1 MIRRIGFLFLFV
13 FACNVFASPTNR
25 GYSGAPGSLGRCSSS
40 CHGVNQGTV
49 QITGF
54 PTEYVPDSTY
64 LIAIEAVSGLPI
76 KNFNGSVRRGT
87 GSVNAGTI
95 TAGFNTVTYS
105 VTQET
110 NGIRLTP
117 NDRQNGNFNWR
128 APATGTGTVRLYVAA
143 HQGDRNT
150 GPNTTISLTATEA
163 VIPQPPDAPSDPVPA
178 MAATGV
184 ATNTSLSWSVVPEA
198 IGYDVYFGSE
208 NPPPLVQSATSENS
222 YPLPGLQPGTQYYW
236 QVYAFNDNGST
247 PSAIWSFTT
256 MTVPD
261 PCTNPSPANEADN
274 VLIGASL
281 SWNAASGA
289 ESYEVFLGTAEPLGT
304 VGTTTEASFTPAP
317 QFEVG
322 TTYLW
327 RVEATNSAGTTV
339 GQTWSFTTE
348 AESGADDLPVVSGFQ
363 LGSAYPNPFNSNV
376 RVSLS
381 IPQTGIA
388 NVTVYDISGREVAEL
403 VNGTLGAGEHL
414 LEWNASG
421 NAAGIYL
428 MRFQCAGVTSS
439 QKLVY
444 LP

>member
-1 MIRRIGFLFLFV
+1 MIRHIGFLFLFV

-128 APATGTGTVRLYVAA
+128 APTAGAGTVRLYVAA

-150 GPNTTISLTATEA
+150 GPNSTISLTATEA

-184 ATNTSLSWSVVPEA
+184 ATNTSLSWSVVPDA
-198 IGYDVYFGSE
+198 IGYDVYFGNE
-208 NPPPLVQSATSENS
+208 NPPPLVQSATSENT

-256 MTVPD
+256 MTAPD
-261 PCTNPSPANEADN
+261 PCTNPSPANGAEN
-274 VLIGASL
+274 VLIGAGL
-281 SWNAASGA
+281 SWNPASGA
-289 ESYEVFLGTAEPLGT
+289 ETYEVFLGTTEPLGT
-304 VGTTTEASFTPAP
+304 VGTTTETVFSPAT

-327 RVEATNSAGTTV
+327 RVESTNSAGTTV

-348 AESGADDLPVVSGFQ
+348 AESGADDSPVVRGFQ
-363 LGSAYPNPFNSNV
+363 LSSAYPNPFNSNV
-376 RVSLS
+376 RVNLS
-381 IPQTGIA
+381 IPQAGMTS
-388 NVTVYDISGREVAEL
+388 VTVYDISGREVATL
-403 VNGTLGAGEHL
+403 VNGTLSAGEHL
-414 LEWNASG
+414 LEWNALG

-428 MRFQCAGVTSS
+428 MRCLCAGVTSS